1 MQKLSAQINF
11 EMKQQEDKETKLC
24 MGSIQKHFA
33 VIESS
38 YKQIVEQ
45 LLQTAKEFQVKMNL
59 QIKKQQQHE
68 KQKKKNAKKS
78 EKRKIKKQQ

>member
-1 MQKLSAQINF
+1 
-11 EMKQQEDKETKLC
+11 

-33 VIESS
+33 IIESS
-38 YKQIVEQ
+38 YKQIVDQ

-59 QIKKQQQHE
+59 RIKKQQQHE